1 MRSLSRWARRT
12 IALFLVFWVGSLSG
26 YASQDGDA
34 EVNRDELPQFRRNGQ
49 LHLALDNCLG
59 LALKRNHDVLLTSE
73 ALVQASED
81 VTRARSAILPFLG
94 AEASYI
100 RFDEP
105 LTFSFGPQTFT
116 FMDKDIYR
124 AGIVVKQPIFT
135 GGKLIAGYKAA
146 KYTRD
151 ARIPEKESIEEEI
164 VFQVTRAYWTAQ
176 VAEAFQKVAAE
187 GVHLLETHE
196 HDVAILVREGAIPE
210 IDLLR
215 TRTEL
220 ANAQKQLN
228 VAENALDL
236 GLSALKNLLVIDLE
250 EPLVLSDCLGRPPR
264 PVGDLSTFTR
274 LAMSHRPEIA
284 SLQLQLEAARQAVK
298 AAKGEYLPTIGLE
311 GRYEYIEGDV
321 RDLEGGDHWTLG
333 LGAEM
338 PLWNWNR
345 TRANVGK
352 AKSQL
357 EQVNIQLQ
365 KMENQIRLGVRQA
378 FLNLGKA
385 EKNIEAAE
393 ASLEAAREAYRLA
406 SVSYQAG
413 EGTNTEVLDARTA
426 LTRAEANHAQA
437 LFEYNVA
444 LAALERAVGPTVTDQ
459 TKGPTK

>member
-1 MRSLSRWARRT
+1 M
-12 IALFLVFWVGSLSG
+12 SG
-26 YASQDGDA
+26 YSSQDGDA
-34 EVNRDELPQFRRNGQ
+34 QVNRDELPQFRRNGQ
-49 LHLALDNCLG
+49 LHLGLDNCLG
-59 LALKRNHDVLLTSE
+59 LALKRNHDVLLASE
-73 ALVQASED
+73 ALIQAEAD
-81 VTRARSAILPFLG
+81 ITRARSGLLPFLS
-94 AEASYI
+94 AEATYT
-100 RFDEP
+100 RLDEA
-105 LTFSFGPQTFT
+105 LTFTFGPQTFALGPQTLDIPAQSFT
-116 FMDKDIYR
+116 FMDENIFHG
-124 AGIVVKQPIFT
+124 GIVVKQPIFT

-146 KYTRD
+146 KYARE
-151 ARIPEKESIEEEI
+151 ARITEKESIEEEI

-187 GVHLLETHE
+187 GVHLLKTHE
-196 HDVAILVREGAIPE
+196 HDVAILVREGASPA

-215 TRTEL
+215 TRTDL
-220 ANAQKQLN
+220 ANTQKQLN
-228 VAENALDL
+228 AADNALDL

-250 EPLVLSDCLGRPPR
+250 EPLSLSDRLERPPR
-264 PVGDLSTFTR
+264 PVGDLSTFTL
-274 LAMSHRPEIA
+274 LAMSNRPEIA
-284 SLQLQLEAARQAVK
+284 SLQFQLAAARQAVR
-298 AAKGEYLPTIGLE
+298 AGKGEYLPTIGLE

-333 LGAEM
+333 VGAQM
-338 PLWNWNR
+338 PLWNWKS
-345 TRANVGK
+345 TGANVRK

-365 KMENQIRLGVRQA
+365 KIESQVRLEVRQA

-406 SVSYQAG
+406 TVSYQAG

-426 LTRAEANHAQA
+426 LTRAEANHVQA

-459 TKGPTK
+459 RTLAQKGPAK